1 VRCARSNGFPVVML
15 HATPD
20 NDDGCE
26 FSRFFGDCSD
36 ILPHPWHTRTFRSL
50 PLLTSDAALT
60 LPLVSCA
67 APNLRLR
74 VRARP
79 AETTP
84 QVLISDGL
92 YNALALAWYT
102 DPFRQVSSNLVS

>member
-1 VRCARSNGFPVVML
+1 MRCARSNGFPVVML

-36 ILPHPWHTRTFRSL
+36 IPTHGTPEPWEPFIAAPS
-50 PLLTSDAALT
+50 SDAALT
-60 LPLVSCA
+60 LPLVSRA
-67 APNLRLR
+67 APDLRLR
-74 VRARP
+74 ARARP